1 MIKKTFLVLIFLLIL
16 NVSCSSKKEVN
27 TQLPYEIESVYFQ
40 KWMGGQEQTGSG
52 INFYIQFKNPLPEN
66 KTLAKLYFQNKEGF
80 FDKQDETHYTVRF
93 YSKPQN
99 QDLILDG
106 DSTNEYGN
114 KAPEITQPKFELQPN
129 EAVLEFH
136 NGNEIQHYKIVDIKE
151 KELLAYPSS
160 RPRN

>member
-1 MIKKTFLVLIFLLIL
+1 MKLVFSFLIL
-16 NVSCSSKKEVN
+16 AIISCSSKKEIS
-27 TQLPYEIESVYFQ
+27 TQLPYEIEFVYFQ
-40 KWMGGQEQTGSG
+40 KWIGGQEQTGIG

-66 KTLAKLYFQNKEGF
+66 TTLAKLYFQGKEGF
-80 FDKQDETHYTVRF
+80 FDKEDETHYTARF

-99 QDLILDG
+99 QELIMDG

-114 KAPEITQPKFELQPN
+114 KAPEITQPRFELQLN
-129 EAVLEFH
+129 EAILEFH
-136 NGNEIQHYKIVDIKE
+136 NGNQIQHYKIVDIKE

>member
-1 MIKKTFLVLIFLLIL
+1 MKVMKLVFSFLIL
-16 NVSCSSKKEVN
+16 AIISCSSKKEIS

-40 KWMGGQEQTGSG
+40 KWIGGQEQTGSG

-66 KTLAKLYFQNKEGF
+66 QTLAKLYFQNKEGF
-80 FDKQDETHYTVRF
+80 FDKEDETHYVARF

-99 QDLILDG
+99 QDLIMDVN
-106 DSTNEYGN
+106 STNEYGN
-114 KAPEITQPKFELQPN
+114 KAPEITQPRFELQSN

-136 NGNEIQHYKIVDIKE
+136 NGNEIQHFKIVDIKE

>member
-1 MIKKTFLVLIFLLIL
+1 MKVMKLVFSCLIIAML
-16 NVSCSSKKEVN
+16 SCSSSKEIS

-40 KWMGGQEQTGSG
+40 KWIGGQEQTGSG

-66 KTLAKLYFQNKEGF
+66 QTLAKLYFQNKEGF
-80 FDKQDETHYTVRF
+80 FDKEDETHYVARF

-99 QDLILDG
+99 QDLIMDVN
-106 DSTNEYGN
+106 STNEYGN
-114 KAPEITQPKFELQPN
+114 KAPEITQPHFELQLN
-129 EAVLEFH
+129 EAILEFH
-136 NGNEIQHYKIVDIKE
+136 NGNEIQHFKIVDIKE